1 MMRCS
6 KYNYIKFKKR
16 IIFVHI
22 SIMLIWIGFGFRLF
36 NIQII
41 NKLNSPQGIKLES
54 INGFRGNFY
63 DVNGN
68 NLTQNLTFYRIGI
81 HPQKILNNNLLND
94 LSECT
99 GTDKEIYLS
108 KVSTGKDYIDLE
120 KKINR
125 NCEYLQKK
133 YPNSLIIKRSY
144 KRYYPEDNLVSQIV
158 GFTNIDDEG
167 VSGLE
172 SKYNKFLKPVSGS
185 KLSKRNGLGVKISD
199 PTLPSQEAKNGAD
212 ITLTINKEYQAVLR
226 DELIIQMEK
235 VGASASMGLILNPQT
250 GAILSMVNL
259 PDYNPNSP
267 NDFDIEL
274 QRNKIVSDLIEPGST
289 FKIVTMAAALESDI
303 SLTDEYN
310 VKGPYNFHNIKM
322 IEDSEPHTVL
332 NVKEILAFS
341 SNIGTIKIAEYLGK
355 KSIYNQARE
364 FGYGTKTGFDSFTEQ
379 PGTFR
384 EPSKWTLSSMHSVPI
399 GYEIS
404 ATPLQIAM
412 SYAAIAN
419 GGFLLKP
426 YVVERI
432 EKYDDTIIKNQ
443 RNTKKR
449 ILSQSNS
456 EKLGLMLSH
465 TVENGSA
472 KSAAIDGWNVAGKT
486 GTSKKLID
494 GQYSEKEFISSFVGY
509 FPYENPQLLC
519 LIIIDSPD
527 VSRNLHWGGIS
538 AAPVFKSV
546 MDRIINIDKSITISR
561 SKNLREKNKPIL
573 IQKNY
578 KIKIEYVEMP
588 NLIGKTVRDAFSDLK
603 KVGIKPQISG
613 SGLIVSQSIEA
624 GTKIEKESI
633 CILKAE
639 LKE

>member
-1 MMRCS
+1 
-6 KYNYIKFKKR
+6 
-16 IIFVHI
+16 
-22 SIMLIWIGFGFRLF
+22 MLIWIGFGFRLF

-81 HPQKILNNNLLND
+81 HPQKILNNNLLNE

-108 KVSTGKDYIDLE
+108 KVSSGKDYIDLE
-120 KKINR
+120 KKINK

-133 YPNSLIIKRSY
+133 YPNSLIIKKSF

-199 PTLPSQEAKNGAD
+199 PTLPSEEAKNGAD

-235 VGASASMGLILNPQT
+235 VGASASMGLILNPLT

-310 VKGPYNFHNIKM
+310 VQGPYNFHNIKM

-432 EKYDDTIIKNQ
+432 EKHDDTIIKNQ

-561 SKNLREKNKPIL
+561 SKNLRVKNEPIL

-613 SGLIVSQSIEA
+613 RGLIVSQSIEA
-624 GTKIEKESI
+624 GTKIEKKSI

>member
-1 MMRCS
+1 
-6 KYNYIKFKKR
+6 
-16 IIFVHI
+16 
-22 SIMLIWIGFGFRLF
+22 MLIWIGFGFRLF

-108 KVSTGKDYIDLE
+108 KVSSDKGYIDLE
-120 KKINR
+120 KKINK

-133 YPNSLIIKRSY
+133 YPNSLIIKKSY

-310 VKGPYNFHNIKM
+310 VQGPYNFHNIKM

-561 SKNLREKNKPIL
+561 SKNLRVKNKPIL

-613 SGLIVSQSIEA
+613 RGLIVSQSIEA

>member
-1 MMRCS
+1 MT
-6 KYNYIKFKKR
+6 KNYIKFKKR

-133 YPNSLIIKRSY
+133 YPNSLIIKKSY

-310 VKGPYNFHNIKM
+310 VQGPYNFHNIKM

-561 SKNLREKNKPIL
+561 SKNLRVKNEPIL

>member
-1 MMRCS
+1 
-6 KYNYIKFKKR
+6 
-16 IIFVHI
+16 
-22 SIMLIWIGFGFRLF
+22 MLIWIGFGFRLF

-133 YPNSLIIKRSY
+133 YPNSLIIKKSY

-310 VKGPYNFHNIKM
+310 VQGPYNFHNIKM

-561 SKNLREKNKPIL
+561 SKNLRVKNEPIL

-578 KIKIEYVEMP
+578 NIKIEYVEMP

>member
-1 MMRCS
+1 MT
-6 KYNYIKFKKR
+6 KNYIKFKKR

-133 YPNSLIIKRSY
+133 YPNSLIIKKSY

-519 LIIIDSPD
+519 LIILDSPD

-561 SKNLREKNKPIL
+561 SKNLRVKNEPIL

-624 GTKIEKESI
+624 GTKIERESI

>member
-1 MMRCS
+1 
-6 KYNYIKFKKR
+6 
-16 IIFVHI
+16 
-22 SIMLIWIGFGFRLF
+22 MLIWIGFGFRLF

-133 YPNSLIIKRSY
+133 YPNSLIIKKSY

-310 VKGPYNFHNIKM
+310 VQGPYNFHNIKM

-432 EKYDDTIIKNQ
+432 EKHDDTIIKNQ

-561 SKNLREKNKPIL
+561 SKNLRVKNKPIL

>member
-1 MMRCS
+1 MT
-6 KYNYIKFKKR
+6 KNYIKFKKR

-63 DVNGN
+63 DANGN

-108 KVSTGKDYIDLE
+108 KVSSDKEYIDLE
-120 KKINR
+120 KKINK

-133 YPNSLIIKRSY
+133 YPNSLIIKKSH

-267 NDFDIEL
+267 NDYDIEL

-310 VKGPYNFHNIKM
+310 VQGPYNFHNIKM

-432 EKYDDTIIKNQ
+432 EKHDDTIIKNQ

-449 ILSQSNS
+449 ILSQSNA

-465 TVENGSA
+465 TVENGSG

-509 FPYENPQLLC
+509 FPYDNPQLLC
-519 LIIIDSPD
+519 LIILDSPD

-561 SKNLREKNKPIL
+561 SKNQRVKNEPIL

-613 SGLIVSQSIEA
+613 RGLIVSQSIEA

>member
-1 MMRCS
+1 
-6 KYNYIKFKKR
+6 
-16 IIFVHI
+16 
-22 SIMLIWIGFGFRLF
+22 MLIWIGFGFRLF

-384 EPSKWTLSSMHSVPI
+384 DPSKWTLSSMHSVPI

>member
-1 MMRCS
+1 MT
-6 KYNYIKFKKR
+6 KNYIKFKKR

-108 KVSTGKDYIDLE
+108 KVSSDKEYIDLE
-120 KKINR
+120 KKINK

-133 YPNSLIIKRSY
+133 YPNSLIIKKSH

-310 VKGPYNFHNIKM
+310 VQGPYNFHNIKM

-432 EKYDDTIIKNQ
+432 EKHDDTIIKNQ

-465 TVENGSA
+465 TVENGSG

-509 FPYENPQLLC
+509 FPYDNPQLLC
-519 LIIIDSPD
+519 LIILDSPD

-561 SKNLREKNKPIL
+561 SKNLRVKNEPIL

-613 SGLIVSQSIEA
+613 RGLIVSQSIEA

>member
-1 MMRCS
+1 MT
-6 KYNYIKFKKR
+6 KNYIKFKKR

-54 INGFRGNFY
+54 INGLRGNFY
-63 DVNGN
+63 DANGN

-108 KVSTGKDYIDLE
+108 KVSSDKGYIDLE
-120 KKINR
+120 KKINK

-133 YPNSLIIKRSY
+133 YPNSLIIKKSH

-289 FKIVTMAAALESDI
+289 FKIVTMAAALENDI

-310 VKGPYNFHNIKM
+310 VQGPYNFHNIKM

-432 EKYDDTIIKNQ
+432 EKHDDTIIKNQ

-494 GQYSEKEFISSFVGY
+494 GKYSEKEFISSFVGY

-527 VSRNLHWGGIS
+527 ASRNLHWGGIS

-546 MDRIINIDKSITISR
+546 MDRVINIDKSITISR
-561 SKNLREKNKPIL
+561 SKKEKLKNEPIL
-573 IQKNY
+573 IQKNLER
-578 KIKIEYVEMP
+578 KIEYVEMP
-588 NLIGKTVRDAFSDLK
+588 NLIGKTVRDAFSELK
-603 KVGIKPQISG
+603 RAGIKPQISG
-613 SGLIVSQSIEA
+613 RGLIVSQSIEA
-624 GTKIEKESI
+624 GTKIEKKSI

>member
-1 MMRCS
+1 
-6 KYNYIKFKKR
+6 
-16 IIFVHI
+16 
-22 SIMLIWIGFGFRLF
+22 MLIWIGFGFRLF

-133 YPNSLIIKRSY
+133 YPNSLIIKKSY

-310 VKGPYNFHNIKM
+310 VQGPYNFHNIKM
-322 IEDSEPHTVL
+322 IEDSEPHNVL

-432 EKYDDTIIKNQ
+432 EKHDDTIIKNQ

-486 GTSKKLID
+486 GTSKKLIN

-561 SKNLREKNKPIL
+561 SKNLRVKNEPIL

>member
-1 MMRCS
+1 MT
-6 KYNYIKFKKR
+6 KNYIKFKKR

-108 KVSTGKDYIDLE
+108 KVSSDKGYIDLE
-120 KKINR
+120 KKINK

-133 YPNSLIIKRSY
+133 YPNSLIIKKSH

-310 VKGPYNFHNIKM
+310 VQGPYNFHNIKM

-432 EKYDDTIIKNQ
+432 EKHDDTIIKNQ

-465 TVENGSA
+465 TVENGSG

-509 FPYENPQLLC
+509 FPYDNPQLLC
-519 LIIIDSPD
+519 LIILDSPD

-561 SKNLREKNKPIL
+561 SKNQRVKNEPIL

-613 SGLIVSQSIEA
+613 RGLIVSQSIDA

>member
-1 MMRCS
+1 MT
-6 KYNYIKFKKR
+6 KNYIKFKNR
-16 IIFVHI
+16 IIFLHI
-22 SIMLIWIGFGFRLF
+22 AIMLIWIGFGFRLF
-36 NIQII
+36 NIQVI
-41 NKLNSPQGIKLES
+41 NKLNSPQGIRVES
-54 INGFRGNFY
+54 IKGFRGNFY
-63 DVNGN
+63 DINGN

-81 HPQKILNNNLLND
+81 HPEKISNNESLLD
-94 LSECT
+94 ELSECT
-99 GTDKEIYLS
+99 GTDKEVYLS
-108 KVSTGKDYIDLE
+108 KISSGKGYIDLE
-120 KKINR
+120 KKINK

-133 YPNSLIIKRSY
+133 YPNSLIIKKSF

-226 DELIIQMEK
+226 DELIFQMEK

-267 NDFDIEL
+267 NDYDIEL
-274 QRNKIVSDLIEPGST
+274 QRNKIVTDLIEPGST
-289 FKIVTMAAALESDI
+289 FKIVTMAAALENDI

-310 VKGPYNFHNIKM
+310 VEGPYNFHNIKM

-341 SNIGTIKIAEYLGK
+341 SNIGTVKIAEYLGK

-364 FGYGTKTGFDSFTEQ
+364 FGFGTKTGFDPLTEQ
-379 PGTFR
+379 AGMFR

-426 YVVERI
+426 YVVDKI
-432 EKYDDTIIKNQ
+432 EKHDDTIIKNQ

-449 ILSQSNS
+449 ILSQSHA
-456 EKLGLMLSH
+456 EKLSLMLSY
-465 TVENGSA
+465 TVEDGSA
-472 KSAAIDGWNVAGKT
+472 KSAFIDGWNVAGKT
-486 GTSKKLID
+486 GTSKKWID
-494 GQYSEKEFISSFVGY
+494 GQYSDKEFISSFVGF
-509 FPYENPQLLC
+509 FPAENPQLLC
-519 LIIIDSPD
+519 LIILDSPD
-527 VSRNLHWGGIS
+527 ASRNLHWGGIS

-546 MDRIINIDKSITISR
+546 MDRVINIDKSITISR
-561 SKNLREKNKPIL
+561 SKNQKFKNEPIL

-578 KIKIEYVEMP
+578 QRKIEYVEMP
-588 NLIGKTVRDAFSDLK
+588 NLIGKTVRDAFSELK

-624 GTKIEKESI
+624 GIKVEKKSI
-633 CILKAE
+633 CILRAE

>member
-1 MMRCS
+1 MT
-6 KYNYIKFKKR
+6 KNYIKFKKR

-108 KVSTGKDYIDLE
+108 KVSSDKGYIDLE
-120 KKINR
+120 KKINK

-133 YPNSLIIKRSY
+133 YPNSLIIKKSH

-310 VKGPYNFHNIKM
+310 VQGPYNFHNIKM

-432 EKYDDTIIKNQ
+432 EKHDDTIIKNQ

-465 TVENGSA
+465 TVENGSG

-509 FPYENPQLLC
+509 FPYDNPQLLC
-519 LIIIDSPD
+519 LIILDSPD

-561 SKNLREKNKPIL
+561 SKNQRVKNEPIL
-573 IQKNY
+573 IQKNN

-613 SGLIVSQSIEA
+613 RGLIVSQSIEA

>member
-1 MMRCS
+1 MT
-6 KYNYIKFKKR
+6 KNYIKFKKR

-133 YPNSLIIKRSY
+133 YPNSLIIKKSY

-235 VGASASMGLILNPQT
+235 VGASASMGLILNPLT

-310 VKGPYNFHNIKM
+310 VQGPYNFHNIKM

-432 EKYDDTIIKNQ
+432 EKHDDTIIKNQ

-509 FPYENPQLLC
+509 FPHENPQLLC
-519 LIIIDSPD
+519 LIILDSPD

-561 SKNLREKNKPIL
+561 SKNQRVKNEPIL

>member
-1 MMRCS
+1 MT
-6 KYNYIKFKKR
+6 KNYIKFKKR

-63 DVNGN
+63 DANGN

-108 KVSTGKDYIDLE
+108 KVSSDKGYIDLE
-120 KKINR
+120 KKINK

-133 YPNSLIIKRSY
+133 YPNSLIIKKSH

-310 VKGPYNFHNIKM
+310 VQGPYNFHNIKM

-364 FGYGTKTGFDSFTEQ
+364 FGFGTKTGFDSFTEQ

-432 EKYDDTIIKNQ
+432 EKHDDTIIKNQ

-465 TVENGSA
+465 TVENGSG

-509 FPYENPQLLC
+509 FPYDNPQLLC
-519 LIIIDSPD
+519 LIILDSPD

-561 SKNLREKNKPIL
+561 SKNQRVKNEPIL

-613 SGLIVSQSIEA
+613 RGLIVSQSIEA

>member
-1 MMRCS
+1 MT
-6 KYNYIKFKKR
+6 KNYIKFKKR

-133 YPNSLIIKRSY
+133 YPNSLIIKKSY

-310 VKGPYNFHNIKM
+310 VQGPYNFHNIKM

-432 EKYDDTIIKNQ
+432 EKHDDTIIKNQ

-561 SKNLREKNKPIL
+561 SKNLRVKNEPIL

>member
-1 MMRCS
+1 MT
-6 KYNYIKFKKR
+6 KNYIKFKKR

-63 DVNGN
+63 DLNGN

-108 KVSTGKDYIDLE
+108 KVSSDKGYIDLE
-120 KKINR
+120 KKINK

-133 YPNSLIIKRSY
+133 YPNSLIIKKSH

-259 PDYNPNSP
+259 PDYNPNFP

-310 VKGPYNFHNIKM
+310 VEGPYNFHNIKI

-379 PGTFR
+379 SGTFR

-432 EKYDDTIIKNQ
+432 EKHDDTIIKNQ

-465 TVENGSA
+465 TVENGSG

-509 FPYENPQLLC
+509 FPYDNPQLLC
-519 LIIIDSPD
+519 LIILDSPD

-561 SKNLREKNKPIL
+561 SKNQRVKNEPIL

-613 SGLIVSQSIEA
+613 RGLIVSQSIDA

>member
-1 MMRCS
+1 
-6 KYNYIKFKKR
+6 
-16 IIFVHI
+16 
-22 SIMLIWIGFGFRLF
+22 MLIWIGFGFRLF

-81 HPQKILNNNLLND
+81 HPKKILNNNLLNE

-108 KVSTGKDYIDLE
+108 KVSSGKDYIDLE

-133 YPNSLIIKRSY
+133 YPNSLIIKKSY

-235 VGASASMGLILNPQT
+235 VGASASIGLILNPLT

-384 EPSKWTLSSMHSVPI
+384 DPSKWTLSSMHSVPI

-432 EKYDDTIIKNQ
+432 EKHDDTIIKNQ

-509 FPYENPQLLC
+509 FPHENPQLLC
-519 LIIIDSPD
+519 LIILDSPD

-561 SKNLREKNKPIL
+561 SKNLRVKNEPIL

>member
-1 MMRCS
+1 
-6 KYNYIKFKKR
+6 
-16 IIFVHI
+16 
-22 SIMLIWIGFGFRLF
+22 MLIWIGFGFRLF

-133 YPNSLIIKRSY
+133 YPNSLIIKKSY

-364 FGYGTKTGFDSFTEQ
+364 FGYGTKTVFDSFTEQ

>member
-1 MMRCS
+1 MT
-6 KYNYIKFKKR
+6 KNYIKFKKR

-133 YPNSLIIKRSY
+133 YPNSLIIKKSY

-310 VKGPYNFHNIKM
+310 VQGPYNFHNIKM

-432 EKYDDTIIKNQ
+432 EKHDDTIIKNQ

-486 GTSKKLID
+486 GTSKKLIN

-561 SKNLREKNKPIL
+561 SKNLRVKNEPIL

-624 GTKIEKESI
+624 GTKIERESI

>member
-1 MMRCS
+1 MT
-6 KYNYIKFKKR
+6 KNYIKFKKR

-63 DVNGN
+63 DLNGN

-108 KVSTGKDYIDLE
+108 KVSSDKEYIDLE
-120 KKINR
+120 KKINK

-133 YPNSLIIKRSY
+133 YPNSLIIKKSY

-226 DELIIQMEK
+226 DELLTQMEK

-259 PDYNPNSP
+259 PDYNPNFP

-310 VKGPYNFHNIKM
+310 VEGPYNFHNIKI

-379 PGTFR
+379 SGTFR

-432 EKYDDTIIKNQ
+432 EKHDDTIIKNQ
-443 RNTKKR
+443 RNSKKR

-465 TVENGSA
+465 TVEHGSA

-519 LIIIDSPD
+519 LIILDSPD

-561 SKNLREKNKPIL
+561 SKSQRIKNEPIL

-578 KIKIEYVEMP
+578 KKKIEYVEMP

-613 SGLIVSQSIEA
+613 RGLIVSQSIDA

>member
-1 MMRCS
+1 
-6 KYNYIKFKKR
+6 
-16 IIFVHI
+16 
-22 SIMLIWIGFGFRLF
+22 MLIWIGFGFRLF

-108 KVSTGKDYIDLE
+108 KVSSDKGYIDLE
-120 KKINR
+120 KKINK

-133 YPNSLIIKRSY
+133 YPNSLIIKKSH

-310 VKGPYNFHNIKM
+310 VQGPYNFHNIKM

-432 EKYDDTIIKNQ
+432 EKHDDTIIKNQ

-465 TVENGSA
+465 TVENGSG

-519 LIIIDSPD
+519 LIILDSPD

-561 SKNLREKNKPIL
+561 SKNQRVKNEPIL

-613 SGLIVSQSIEA
+613 RGLIVSQSIDA

>member
-1 MMRCS
+1 MT
-6 KYNYIKFKKR
+6 KNYIKFKKR

-108 KVSTGKDYIDLE
+108 KVSSDKGYIDLE
-120 KKINR
+120 KKINK

-133 YPNSLIIKRSY
+133 YPNSLIIKKSY

-310 VKGPYNFHNIKM
+310 VQGPYNFHNIKM

-432 EKYDDTIIKNQ
+432 EKHDDTIIKNQ

-465 TVENGSA
+465 TVENGSG

-519 LIIIDSPD
+519 LIILDSPD

-561 SKNLREKNKPIL
+561 SKNQRVKNEPIL

-613 SGLIVSQSIEA
+613 RGLIVSQSIEA

>member
-1 MMRCS
+1 MT
-6 KYNYIKFKKR
+6 KNYIKFKKR

-63 DVNGN
+63 DANGN

-108 KVSTGKDYIDLE
+108 KVSSDKEYIDLE
-120 KKINR
+120 KKINK

-133 YPNSLIIKRSY
+133 YPNSLIIKKSY

-226 DELIIQMEK
+226 DELLTQMEK

-259 PDYNPNSP
+259 PDYNPNFP

-310 VKGPYNFHNIKM
+310 VEGPYNFHNIKI

-379 PGTFR
+379 SGTFR

-432 EKYDDTIIKNQ
+432 EKHDDTIIKNQ

-465 TVENGSA
+465 TVENGSG

-509 FPYENPQLLC
+509 FPYDNPQLLC
-519 LIIIDSPD
+519 LIILDSPD

-561 SKNLREKNKPIL
+561 SKSQRIKNEPIL

-578 KIKIEYVEMP
+578 KKKIEYVEMP

-613 SGLIVSQSIEA
+613 RGLIVSQSIDA